1 MKIALRL
8 FAAALLLTFI
18 AGACTSANGK
28 TGGLEIRVANRSDR
42 DFDRVDVT
50 FTSDKIEYG
59 AIPKGGVSAYKP
71 VKEAYRYAKIDI
83 VANGE
88 TFTFQ
93 PIDFV
98 GETLLEPGRY
108 TYALNIDPTDHMVT
122 IDLVKD

>member
-1 MKIALRL
+1 MK
-8 FAAALLLTFI
+8 ALLRILI
-18 AGACTSANGK
+18 AVLLIVVTAGCTSANGK
-28 TGGLEIRVANRSDR
+28 PGGLEIRIANRSDR
-42 DFDRVDVT
+42 DFDKVDVT
-50 FTSDKIEYG
+50 FTSDKVEYG
-59 AIPKGGVSAYKP
+59 AIPKGGMSAYKQ

-88 TFTFQ
+88 AFTFQ

-108 TYALNIDPTDHMVT
+108 TYALNVDPTDHIVT